1 MSTETQ
7 EFAGRIALVTGGSRG
22 IGRAC
27 CERIAKSGA
36 RVAINY
42 LRNTEAAEHTA
53 SLVEQAGSE
62 ACLVQAD
69 VRHADQVATMVD
81 EVNRKLGPIDL
92 LVNNAGIFHFTS
104 HVETSRQIWDDVLAA
119 NLTSAYSVTWAVKDG
134 MVARKFGRIV
144 NIASTSALMGR
155 PMSIAYSA
163 SKAGLIGFTK
173 SLAEALAS
181 DNVRVNAVAP
191 GLIET
196 EILDG
201 VEQQTLD
208 QILEVT
214 PLNRIGQPDEIADA
228 VYFLLSDL
236 SRYMTGQ
243 TLIVSGGRVMRP

>member
-1 MSTETQ
+1 
-7 EFAGRIALVTGGSRG
+7 
-22 IGRAC
+22 
-27 CERIAKSGA
+27 
-36 RVAINY
+36 
-42 LRNTEAAEHTA
+42 
-53 SLVEQAGSE
+53 
-62 ACLVQAD
+62 
-69 VRHADQVATMVD
+69 
-81 EVNRKLGPIDL
+81 
-92 LVNNAGIFHFTS
+92 
-104 HVETSRQIWDDVLAA
+104 
-119 NLTSAYSVTWAVKDG
+119 
-134 MVARKFGRIV
+134 
-144 NIASTSALMGR
+144 
-155 PMSIAYSA
+155 MSIAYSA

-173 SLAEALAS
+173 SLAEALAG

-208 QILEVT
+208 QILEIT